1 MPDQIDKIFESSA
14 LALEYLGCR
23 VLAFSGS
30 SALWVRTRIEV
41 KDSNLDAARELGTAF
56 MQGLVN
62 RDGELWLGPLSLD
75 VGSIRFAE
83 VFIPLKESSEAP
95 YRDNTNGDRL
105 VYDALGEERTLFHDS
120 YRDNTNGDRLVYD
133 ALGEER
139 TLFHDSYRENQ
150 DIVEHV
156 PLEPNYHSREE
167 LRYRADAAWS
177 EWGPWSECSPCAPQ
191 YDQVSPSG

>member
-120 YRDNTNGDRLVYD
+120 YR
-133 ALGEER
+133 
-139 TLFHDSYRENQ
+139 ENQ